1 MIPKPKVHV
10 ITLGCAK
17 NLVDSES
24 LLGQFRTNAL
34 EIVPD
39 VEDADVAIINTCGFI
54 ESSKAESI
62 SAILETAQL
71 KSRGS
76 LKKIF
81 VMGCLSQRYPA
92 ELATELPEVDRFF
105 GVNDQEKLLAELDV
119 GLKYN
124 LLCERVLTTPRH
136 YAYLK
141 ISEGCNHPCS
151 FCAIPL
157 MRGKHVSRPMDQ
169 ILAEAR
175 GLVRRGVKELILIAQ
190 DTTYYGVDRTRKR
203 ELPTLLQRLAEIEGI
218 EWIRLMYAYP
228 AMFPYEVLDV
238 MVDNPKICRYID
250 MPVQHCSD
258 EILELMRRGITR
270 CEMEELLDRIRQRV
284 PEIALRTTLIVGYP
298 NETEKHFQE
307 LLEFVDKLKFD
318 RLGVFTYSQEDR
330 TSAEVLGDTI
340 SPEEKERRRSM
351 IMELQ
356 KSISHERNESLVGK
370 TLRILVDRKEGDVLV
385 GRTERD
391 APEVDNEV
399 FIEAGESL
407 DPGNFCLGKVVDAV
421 EYDLFVTIVN
431 ASDGPNSGIA

>member
-1 MIPKPKVHV
+1 MIPRPKVHV
-10 ITLGCAK
+10 VTLGCAK

-24 LLGQFRTNAL
+24 LLGQFRSNSL

-54 ESSKAESI
+54 EASKAESI
-62 SAILETAQL
+62 RAILETAQL
-71 KSRGS
+71 KSNGS

-81 VMGCLSQRYPA
+81 VMGCLSQRYA
-92 ELATELPEVDRFF
+92 DELATELPEVDAFF
-105 GVNDQEKLLAELDV
+105 GVNDQQKLLAEFD
-119 GLKYN
+119 GDLKYN
-124 LLCERVLTTPRH
+124 LLGERVLTTPRH
-136 YAYLK
+136 YAYVK

-157 MRGKHVSRPMDQ
+157 IRGKHVSKPMNQ
-169 ILAEAR
+169 ILAEAK
-175 GLVRRGVKELILIAQ
+175 GLARLGVKELILIAQ

-203 ELPTLLQRLAEIEGI
+203 ELPTLLRSLAEIEGI

-228 AMFPYEVLDV
+228 AMFPYEVLDAI
-238 MVDNPKICRYID
+238 VDNPRICRYID

-258 EILELMRRGITR
+258 EILESMRRGITR
-270 CEMEELLDRIRQRV
+270 QGTEELIDRIRQRV

-298 NETEKHFQE
+298 GETEKHFQE
-307 LLEFVDKLKFD
+307 LLGFVDRLKFD

-330 TSAEVLGDTI
+330 TTAEVLGDTV
-340 SPEEKERRRSM
+340 SAEEKEKRRSA

-356 KSISHERNESLVGK
+356 KSISHEKNESLIGK

-385 GRTERD
+385 GRTEQD

-399 FIEAGESL
+399 FIEAGGSCE
-407 DPGNFCLGKVVDAV
+407 PGNFCFGEVVDAV
-421 EYDLFVTIVN
+421 EYDLFAKVVN
-431 ASDGPNSGIA
+431 S

>member
-1 MIPKPKVHV
+1 MIPRPKVHV
-10 ITLGCAK
+10 TTLGCAK

-24 LLGQFRTNAL
+24 LLGQFSSNAL

-54 ESSKAESI
+54 EASKAESI
-62 SAILETAQL
+62 RAILETAQL
-71 KSRGS
+71 KSNGS
-76 LKKIF
+76 LKKIY
-81 VMGCLSQRYPA
+81 VMGCLSQRYPD
-92 ELATELPEVDRFF
+92 ELANELPEVDAFF
-105 GVNDQEKLLAELDV
+105 GVNDQQRLLAELD
-119 GLKYN
+119 GDLKCN
-124 LLCERVLTTPRH
+124 LLGERVLTTPRH

-157 MRGKHVSRPMDQ
+157 IRGRHVSRPMDQ

-175 GLVRRGVKELILIAQ
+175 GFAQRGVKELILIAQ

-203 ELPTLLQRLAEIEGI
+203 ELPTLLRSLAEIEGI

-228 AMFPYEVLDV
+228 AMFPYEVLGV

-250 MPVQHCSD
+250 IPVQHCSD
-258 EILELMRRGITR
+258 EILASMRRGITR
-270 CEMEELLDRIRQRV
+270 RGTGELIDRIRQRI

-298 NETEKHFQE
+298 GETEEHFQE
-307 LLEFVDKLKFD
+307 LLGFVDRLKFD

-330 TSAEVLGDTI
+330 TSAEVLGDTV
-340 SPEEKERRRSM
+340 SPEEKEKRRSA

-356 KSISHERNESLVGK
+356 KSISQEKNESLIGK
-370 TLRILVDRKEGDVLV
+370 TLRILVDRNEGSVLV

-399 FIEAGESL
+399 FIEAGGSCE
-407 DPGNFCLGKVVDAV
+407 PGNFCLGEVVDAV
-421 EYDLFVTIVN
+421 EYDLFAKVVN
-431 ASDGPNSGIA
+431 P